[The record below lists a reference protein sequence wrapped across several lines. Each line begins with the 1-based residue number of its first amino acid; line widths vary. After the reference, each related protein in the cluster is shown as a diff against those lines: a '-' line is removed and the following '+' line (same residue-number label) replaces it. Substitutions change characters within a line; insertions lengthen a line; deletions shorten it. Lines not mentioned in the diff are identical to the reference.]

1 MMSTTPE
8 MLTQLVRA
16 RQDDL
21 MAQASQ
27 ARLVRLAR
35 AARTVARGR
44 RTRTT
49 TTVRPEL
56 AAASDQAG
64 PRTFARQSSAV
75 AGC

>member
-49 TTVRPEL
+49 ATALP
-56 AAASDQAG
+56 
-64 PRTFARQSSAV
+64 ARQHSAV